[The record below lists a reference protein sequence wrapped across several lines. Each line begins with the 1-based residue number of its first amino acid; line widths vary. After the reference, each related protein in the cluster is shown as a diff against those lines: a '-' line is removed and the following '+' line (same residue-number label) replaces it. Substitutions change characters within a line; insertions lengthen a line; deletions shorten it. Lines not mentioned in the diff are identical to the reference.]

1 VRNPFKVEN
10 SGSDKL
16 LLEMM
21 RDQNKRLAADVEW
34 KQKRIEDLTNQIL
47 TMKREGFTWAPPLQS
62 PHVERVDER
71 IMVAIRSKAKEGSQ
85 LEKDLYDYAQSQL
98 IMDVE
103 IEDVVDA
110 ILAGREVD

>member
-1 VRNPFKVEN
+1 MTSWFKRESSEPQN
-10 SGSDKL
+10 A
-16 LLEMM
+16 LLEML
-21 RDQNKRLAADVEW
+21 REQNKRLAADADW
-34 KQKRIEDLTNQIL
+34 KQGRIEELTNQIL
-47 TMKREGFTWAPPLQS
+47 TMKREGFTWAPPLS
-62 PHVERVDER
+62 APHVERVDER
-71 IMVAIRSKAKEGSQ
+71 IMAAIRSKAKEGSQ